1 VKLRVTKRWR
11 SQTMLKKKL
20 FQLLVDPEAD
30 GTDQLSN
37 HLLFQNPNQSKNLRL
52 TPKNKWHSSSKRNL
66 C

>member
-1 VKLRVTKRWR
+1 
-11 SQTMLKKKL
+11 MLKKKL